1 MLTIKNVTKKYDE
14 RFALENVSL
23 EIQPGTITSIIG
35 PSGAGKTTLL
45 RTLAMLELADQ
56 GSLSIDEISYNFP
69 IKSIEGREPWPKVTI
84 VFQQLFIW
92 PHLTLKQNILLPLG
106 ETISDSQQKQFDDL
120 SSLFQMEHFI
130 NRFPNEVSLGQRQR
144 AAIVRAL
151 MLNPKYLL
159 LDEITSSLDVEQ
171 ISIILSHLDE
181 IKKRGVGI
189 VLVTHLLNFA
199 KSVSDQIVFLEKGK
213 IVDLGDRT
221 ILENSS
227 NERLKQ
233 FTSLIKKAS

>member
-1 MLTIKNVTKKYDE
+1 MLTVKKLTKKFDG
-14 RFALENVSL
+14 RFALQDISL
-23 EIQPGTITSIIG
+23 EIKPGTITSIIG

-45 RTLAMLELADQ
+45 RTLAMLEFADE
-56 GSLSIDEISYNFP
+56 GSISIDDASYDFP
-69 IKSIEGREPWPKVTI
+69 ITSIVGREPWPKVTI

-92 PHLTLKQNILLPLG
+92 PHLTLRQNILLPLG
-106 ETISDSQQKQFDDL
+106 ETISSDQQKQFDDL
-120 SSLFQMEHFI
+120 SSLFQMDHFI
-130 NRFPNEVSLGQRQR
+130 NRYPNEVSLGQRQR

-159 LDEITSSLDVEQ
+159 LDEVTSSLDVEQ

-199 KSVSDQIVFLEKGK
+199 KSASDQIIFLEGGK
-213 IVDLGDRT
+213 IVELGDKT
-221 ILENSS
+221 ILESS
-227 NERLKQ
+227 TNERLKQ

>member
-1 MLTIKNVTKKYDE
+1 MLTVKNLTKKFDE
-14 RFALENVSL
+14 RFALENVSF

-56 GSLSIDEISYNFP
+56 GNLSIDDVSYNFP
-69 IKSIEGREPWPKVTI
+69 VHSIEGREPWPRITI

-106 ETISDSQQKQFDDL
+106 ENLSDEQKKQFEDL
-120 SSLFQMEHFI
+120 SSLFQMDHFI
-130 NRFPNEVSLGQRQR
+130 NRYPNEVSLGQRQR

-199 KSVSDQIVFLEKGK
+199 KSVSDQVIFIEKGK
-213 IVDLGDRT
+213 VVEIGDRT
-221 ILENSS
+221 ILENPN

-233 FTSLIKKAS
+233 FTSLIKKTS

>member
-1 MLTIKNVTKKYDE
+1 MLKISNITKKYGNKIILDNISFDIE
-14 RFALENVSL
+14 
-23 EIQPGTITSIIG
+23 PGTITAIIG

-45 RTLAMLELADQ
+45 KTIGMLEFADS
-56 GSLSIDEISYNFP
+56 GSIAINDSLYQFP
-69 IKSIEGREPWPKVTI
+69 TTIKGREPWPKLTI

-106 ETISDSQQKQFDDL
+106 GAVSGKKKKQFDDL
-120 SSLFQMEHFI
+120 IKLFDMSDFVE
-130 NRFPNEVSLGQRQR
+130 RYPNEVSIGQRQR

-159 LDEITSSLDVEQ
+159 LDEVTSSLDVEQ
-171 ISIILSHLDE
+171 ITVILAHLDD

-199 KSVSDQIVFLEKGK
+199 RSVSDQVIFLENGK
-213 IVDLGDRT
+213 IVVSGT
-221 ILENSS
+221 KNILDNPT

-233 FTSLIKKAS
+233 FTGLIKQAS

>member
-1 MLTIKNVTKKYDE
+1 MD
-14 RFALENVSL
+14 NVSL
-23 EIQPGTITSIIG
+23 TIEPGTITSIIG
-35 PSGAGKTTLL
+35 PSGSGKTTLL
-45 RTLAMLELADQ
+45 KTISMLELAES
-56 GSLSIDEISYNFP
+56 GSVSIDETLYQFP
-69 IKSIEGREPWPKVTI
+69 TTIEGREPWPKVTI

-106 ETISDSQQKQFDDL
+106 ENVSSEQQKQFDDL
-120 SSLFQMEHFI
+120 VKLFGMDHFV
-130 NRFPNEVSLGQRQR
+130 NRYPNEVSIGQRQR

-159 LDEITSSLDVEQ
+159 LDEVTSSLDVEQ
-171 ISIILSHLDE
+171 IAVILSHLED
-181 IKKRGVGI
+181 IKKRGVGV

-199 KSVSDQIVFLEKGK
+199 KSVSDQIIFLEDGK
-213 IVDLGDRT
+213 IAVSGTKD
-221 ILENSS
+221 ILDNST